1 MNKLKNI
8 LLQERYIGSC
18 VDIGGDEAEICDFF
32 PDATDMAK
40 WVGNPDEGDEGNSKE
55 LSKQEF
61 YKFFPPNKVKKKH
74 TKGNHTYHY
83 IAQDEMGVEMTPKE
97 SGLFFI
103 YNIDQDI
110 HYFFRK

>member
-1 MNKLKNI
+1 MIKLKDI
-8 LLQERYIGSC
+8 LRERYIGSC
-18 VDIGGDEAEICDFF
+18 VDVGGTGKEICDIF
-32 PDATDMAK
+32 PDATDMAV
-40 WVGNPDEGDEGNSKE
+40 WVGNPDEGDEGKREE

-61 YKFFPPNKVKKKH
+61 HKFIPTNKVKQKH
-74 TKGNHTYHY
+74 IKGDHTYHY